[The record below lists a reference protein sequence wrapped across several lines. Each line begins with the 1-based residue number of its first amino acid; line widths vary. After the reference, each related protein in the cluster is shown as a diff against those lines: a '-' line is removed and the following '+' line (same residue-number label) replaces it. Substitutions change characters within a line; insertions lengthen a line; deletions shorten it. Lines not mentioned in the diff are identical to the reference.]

1 VSVSEDILV
10 FLCHSS
16 GDKERV
22 RQLYHQLTADGVRC
36 WFDEEDLL
44 PGQDWESEIGKAIR
58 RSRFV
63 LACIS
68 NSSISKSGFVQKELR
83 LALDV
88 AGEQPDDSTFLIP
101 VRLEQ
106 CEIPDRLKRWQ
117 AADLF
122 KPKTYETLRRA
133 LRPEKGAPRPEM
145 GAPRPK
151 KSGSASEPPP
161 YLPREF
167 SSWTW
172 YRTGLERCRAVA
184 RVETGSDEAVAT
196 GFLVAGPDLHPDLPP
211 IVLMTA
217 GAGVPG
223 TVHPAAALL
232 AFRGLAE
239 DQGSSVRFRVIQQ
252 WWYQP
257 SAARGLD
264 TTILELDGYPE
275 AVDPLPLAKALPPKP
290 LRNQGA
296 YIIGHPGGVARPQ
309 FSLHDNILLDY
320 DERFLHY
327 RTSTD
332 AGSAGSPVFNE
343 AWDLIGLHHARG
355 TVPRLNKAR
364 GTYAAG
370 EGITIDAIRRS
381 LAEQPPE
388 GPRHY

>member
-1 VSVSEDILV
+1 VSEDILV

-44 PGQDWESEIGKAIR
+44 PGQDWESEISKAIR

-68 NSSISKSGFVQKELR
+68 KSSISKSGFVQKELR

-88 AGEQPDDSTFLIP
+88 ADEQPDGSTFLIP
-101 VRLEQ
+101 VRLEE

-122 KPKTYETLRRA
+122 KPETYKRLRRA

-145 GAPRPK
+145 GAPRPKKSAPRPK

-257 SAARGLD
+257 SAAGGLD

-275 AVDPLPLAKALPPKP
+275 AVDPLPLAKALPPNTP
-290 LRNQGA
+290 ATLRDHA
-296 YIIGHPGGVARPQ
+296 ERCRWTRRGHHPM
-309 FSLHDNILLDY
+309 
-320 DERFLHY
+320 
-327 RTSTD
+327 
-332 AGSAGSPVFNE
+332 
-343 AWDLIGLHHARG
+343 
-355 TVPRLNKAR
+355 
-364 GTYAAG
+364 
-370 EGITIDAIRRS
+370 IRSCVDCR
-381 LAEQPPE
+381 
-388 GPRHY
+388 

>member
-1 VSVSEDILV
+1 
-10 FLCHSS
+10 
-16 GDKERV
+16 
-22 RQLYHQLTADGVRC
+22 
-36 WFDEEDLL
+36 
-44 PGQDWESEIGKAIR
+44 
-58 RSRFV
+58 
-63 LACIS
+63 
-68 NSSISKSGFVQKELR
+68 
-83 LALDV
+83 
-88 AGEQPDDSTFLIP
+88 
-101 VRLEQ
+101 
-106 CEIPDRLKRWQ
+106 
-117 AADLF
+117 
-122 KPKTYETLRRA
+122 
-133 LRPEKGAPRPEM
+133 
-145 GAPRPK
+145 
-151 KSGSASEPPP
+151 
-161 YLPREF
+161 
-167 SSWTW
+167 
-172 YRTGLERCRAVA
+172 VA

-217 GAGVPG
+217 GAHVPG

-275 AVDPLPLAKALPPKP
+275 DVDPLPLAKALPPKP
-290 LRNQGA
+290 LRHRRA
-296 YIIGHPGGVARPQ
+296 YIIGHPGGVAQPH
-309 FSLHDNILLDY
+309 FSLQDNIPLDY
-320 DERFLHY
+320 DRRVLHY
-327 RTSTD
+327 HTPTEP
-332 AGSAGSPVFNE
+332 GSAGSPVFNE

-355 TVPRLNKAR
+355 TMPRLNKAR

>member
-1 VSVSEDILV
+1 
-10 FLCHSS
+10 
-16 GDKERV
+16 
-22 RQLYHQLTADGVRC
+22 
-36 WFDEEDLL
+36 
-44 PGQDWESEIGKAIR
+44 
-58 RSRFV
+58 
-63 LACIS
+63 
-68 NSSISKSGFVQKELR
+68 
-83 LALDV
+83 
-88 AGEQPDDSTFLIP
+88 
-101 VRLEQ
+101 
-106 CEIPDRLKRWQ
+106 
-117 AADLF
+117 
-122 KPKTYETLRRA
+122 
-133 LRPEKGAPRPEM
+133 
-145 GAPRPK
+145 
-151 KSGSASEPPP
+151 
-161 YLPREF
+161 
-167 SSWTW
+167 
-172 YRTGLERCRAVA
+172 VA

-211 IVLMTA
+211 IVLMTVGHA
-217 GAGVPG
+217 VPE
-223 TVHPAAALL
+223 VLHPAAVLL

-290 LRNQGA
+290 LRNQPA

-309 FSLHDNILLDY
+309 FSLHDNVLLDY

-343 AWDLIGLHHARG
+343 EWDLIGLHHSRG
-355 TVPRLNKAR
+355 WRMPRLNGAV
-364 GTYAAG
+364 GTYAAK